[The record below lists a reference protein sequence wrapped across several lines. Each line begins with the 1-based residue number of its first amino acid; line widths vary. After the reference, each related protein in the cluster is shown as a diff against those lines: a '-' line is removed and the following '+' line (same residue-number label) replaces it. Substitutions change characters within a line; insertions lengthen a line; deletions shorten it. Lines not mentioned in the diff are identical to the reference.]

1 MSTHN
6 ITKLFP
12 FCRVKICNFSASHDS
27 TSTYLTLKPD
37 KRFLPICSCCHRKV
51 RSIHSYHTRIIRD
64 MPLAQS
70 NTYLLLHYRKV
81 RCPGC
86 GIRVEYHDFV
96 APYARYTHRLA
107 NFIFTLCEHM
117 SVQDVSQHFNLS
129 WAQVKTIDKTELKKR
144 YRILDLTDLKI
155 LCVDEI
161 SIRKRHSYLT
171 IIANFLTGQV
181 IGVVKDRKYKSLKRF
196 LLSLPRKVRH
206 AIEAVAMDMWDPYIK
221 AITTYCPQAAIVF
234 DLFHTTAAFSK
245 IIDKVRVEQYRNATQ
260 EMKDLMKRSRF
271 LLLKN
276 PNNLSVEERPRLKE
290 ILKHNE
296 SLSAVYILKDYLKR
310 LWQYRYRACAEKFLN
325 YWCQLALDTGLKPVM
340 KFVGTLLK
348 YKYGIL
354 NHCHYK
360 IHTGKLEGINN
371 KIKVIK
377 RRAYGYQDLDYF
389 ALKIIHATRN

>member
-12 FCRVKICNFSASHDS
+12 FCRVKICNFSVSDDD
-27 TSTYLTLKPD
+27 TFTYLTLKPD

-51 RSIHSYHTRIIRD
+51 RSIHSYHRRIIHD

-70 NTYLLLHYRKV
+70 NTYLVLHYRKV
-81 RCPGC
+81 RCLGC

-96 APYARYTHRLA
+96 SPYARYTHRLA

-129 WAQVKTIDKTELKKR
+129 WAQVKTIDKTELTKR
-144 YRILDLTDLKI
+144 YRTLDLTGTKI

-181 IGVVKDRKYKSLKRF
+181 IGVAKDRKYKSLARF
-196 LLSLPRKVRH
+196 LLSLPSKVRH
-206 AIEAVAMDMWDPYIK
+206 SIEAVAMDMWDPYIK
-221 AITTYCPQAAIVF
+221 AVTTYCPQAAIVF
-234 DLFHTTAAFSK
+234 DLFHMTASFSK
-245 IIDKVRVEQYRNATQ
+245 IIDKVRVEQYRNATLS
-260 EMKDLMKRSRF
+260 MKNLMKRSRF

-310 LWQYRYRACAEKFLN
+310 LWQYRYRACAEKFLY

-340 KFVGTLLK
+340 KFVSTLLK

-354 NHCHYK
+354 NHCRYK

-377 RRAYGYQDLDYF
+377 RRAYGYQDIEYF
-389 ALKIIHATRN
+389 ALKIIHATCN